1 LVLTELKIRLY
12 FMIFFIS
19 MLSLMK
25 ISFSNK
31 IFNVLIMITYV
42 STVMINLLSL
52 LVNKQYNL
60 EYVKSLFL

>member
-1 LVLTELKIRLY
+1 
-12 FMIFFIS
+12 